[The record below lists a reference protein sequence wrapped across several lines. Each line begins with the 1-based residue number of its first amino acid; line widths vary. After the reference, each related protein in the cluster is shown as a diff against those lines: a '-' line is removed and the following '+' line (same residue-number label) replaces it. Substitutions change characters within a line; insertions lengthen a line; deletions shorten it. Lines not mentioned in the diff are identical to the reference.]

1 MQNSHR
7 FFQNTSCQ
15 YFPCHSQADRETF
28 NCLFCFCP
36 LYFLQDCGGEAVVRQ
51 GVKDCTLCLRPHRPE
66 GYDSIVARL
75 REEAMHA
82 VFSPPLHP
90 SHLLGSTKVGIVSP
104 PNV

>member
-1 MQNSHR
+1 VQNSHR

-75 REEAMHA
+75 REEAMKRRQEA
-82 VFSPPLHP
+82 GGGGERGEKS
-90 SHLLGSTKVGIVSP
+90 GEKR
-104 PNV
+104 